1 MEKDFEN
8 VKEGYWDNLS
18 FVQRSAIYG
27 VVFGFVILIIAW
39 IIQMLYLNAS
49 FSIEGILQIHR
60 TAPLLLLVD
69 VLPIIIYFIVKN
81 YAESQ
86 SHKRHQLEDKL
97 QSLETQIKRNVQYA
111 KMIGEKV
118 FSHEFEIDKSDLLAV
133 ALQKMRENLEETAKK
148 ESELNWIAQ
157 GKDKISNILR
167 LHNNIDTLAYETIV
181 NLINYTSTIQ
191 GGFYIFDE
199 DNKKMINIA
208 TYAYNRKKYIHQEF
222 KIGEGLIGQAAY
234 EMDYI
239 YRKEIPA
246 EYVTITS
253 GILGDKKP
261 SSLLIV
267 PLISDEKLQG
277 VIELASLD
285 DDIPE
290 LSIKFVKEM
299 AVIIAQTVFNLKVN
313 SRTEKLLKEAR
324 IMTEELRENEEEL
337 RQNAEEMRATQE
349 ELQKTN
355 RNLEKQILEVEN
367 AQKRLYSLLENA
379 SEVISI
385 YDQNGMIKYE
395 SPSVKHIL
403 GYAPEEVIGKNA
415 FEVLHT
421 GESNL
426 TKQVFLELLENP
438 DVPQTFEYQFQRNE
452 EDVLWL
458 ESTGRNF
465 LNNPA
470 IQGIIFNTRDITVRK
485 VAERAQRMSG
495 QMQAL
500 SENSLDLIMR
510 VNLDGMFFYANPAV
524 EQYTGISVKDVIK
537 RSIEDVPFND
547 TIATILKES
556 LESIILYKDKL
567 EKEFE
572 FESVLGK
579 KVMQL
584 NAIPEYNEDKI
595 LETIL
600 LVSHDITEQ
609 KKNEAI
615 IREKNR
621 QITDSINYAQR
632 IQKAIL
638 PDSKIIQQ
646 YLPESFVLY
655 KPRDVISGD
664 FPWFFEKNN
673 EIYIAA
679 VDCTGHGVPGA
690 LLSFIGYFLL
700 NNIVDHD
707 RSFSAGDVLDLLHEQ
722 VRSTL
727 KQDQEGA
734 NARDG
739 MDIALCKVDFNKKE
753 LQFAGAHRPLF
764 LMRGSEV
771 MQYKGTPKAI
781 GGIPHK
787 KKEEAK
793 FENHVISILPGDRIF
808 FFSDGLPD
816 QVGGPTGRKYQAVR
830 IKEEIREHMDYNMSQ
845 YAKHFA
851 RDFNTWKGDL
861 KQTDDVLLIGIEF

>member
-1 MEKDFEN
+1 
-8 VKEGYWDNLS
+8 
-18 FVQRSAIYG
+18 
-27 VVFGFVILIIAW
+27 
-39 IIQMLYLNAS
+39 
-49 FSIEGILQIHR
+49 
-60 TAPLLLLVD
+60 
-69 VLPIIIYFIVKN
+69 
-81 YAESQ
+81 
-86 SHKRHQLEDKL
+86 
-97 QSLETQIKRNVQYA
+97 
-111 KMIGEKV
+111 
-118 FSHEFEIDKSDLLAV
+118 
-133 ALQKMRENLEETAKK
+133 
-148 ESELNWIAQ
+148 
-157 GKDKISNILR
+157 
-167 LHNNIDTLAYETIV
+167 
-181 NLINYTSTIQ
+181 
-191 GGFYIFDE
+191 
-199 DNKKMINIA
+199 
-208 TYAYNRKKYIHQEF
+208 
-222 KIGEGLIGQAAY
+222 
-234 EMDYI
+234 
-239 YRKEIPA
+239 
-246 EYVTITS
+246 
-253 GILGDKKP
+253 
-261 SSLLIV
+261 
-267 PLISDEKLQG
+267 
-277 VIELASLD
+277 
-285 DDIPE
+285 
-290 LSIKFVKEM
+290 
-299 AVIIAQTVFNLKVN
+299 
-313 SRTEKLLKEAR
+313 
-324 IMTEELRENEEEL
+324 
-337 RQNAEEMRATQE
+337 
-349 ELQKTN
+349 
-355 RNLEKQILEVEN
+355 
-367 AQKRLYSLLENA
+367 
-379 SEVISI
+379 
-385 YDQNGMIKYE
+385 MIKYE